1 MAAADTTLGHPH
13 FCVVTV
19 LLIFL
24 VCQST
29 ANGGFSA
36 KLIHRE
42 SPNSPFY
49 NHYKTPSKLKRPI
62 FYQNSAQSQVRPD
75 NGQYLMKLSIGN
87 PRFDVYGIA
96 DTDSDLLWTQCAPC
110 DGCYKQ
116 INPKFDPKQSST
128 YSDLS
133 CDAQE
138 CKAIG
143 TGTCSPQHTCSYSY
157 AYGGGASTQGVL
169 AKETITITSTSG
181 EANSLK
187 NIVFGCGHN
196 NTGGFNENEMGI
208 IGLGGGSLSLVSQLG
223 PLVGGKKLSFCL
235 VPFRTDPSV
244 ESKISFGEGSEVSG
258 HGVVSTPLV
267 SKADK
272 TPYFVT
278 VEGISV
284 GDKLVPFSSSG
295 KVSKGNMFMDTGTP
309 PTLLPQ
315 DFYDRLVAEVK
326 NQIPMAPIE
335 NYPSL
340 GTQLCYNIKT
350 NLEGPVLTVHFEG
363 ADVKLTPTQTFISPR
378 DEVFCFSA
386 QNVTS
391 DGGIYGNFFQSN
403 FLIGYDLEKMV
414 ASFKPTDCTKE

>member
-36 KLIHRE
+36 KLIHRD

-62 FYQNSAQSQVRPD
+62 FYQNSAQSQVRPH

-96 DTDSDLLWTQCAPC
+96 DTGSDLLWTQCAPC

-157 AYGGGASTQGVL
+157 AYGGGALTQGLL

-187 NIVFGCGHN
+187 NI
-196 NTGGFNENEMGI
+196 
-208 IGLGGGSLSLVSQLG
+208 L
-223 PLVGGKKLSFCL
+223 GGKKLSFCL
-235 VPFRTDPSV
+235 VPFRTVPSF

-258 HGVVSTPLV
+258 DGVVSTPLV
-267 SKADK
+267 SKEDK

-340 GTQLCYNIKT
+340 ATQLCYNSKT
-350 NLEGPVLTVHFEG
+350 NLEGPILTAF
-363 ADVKLTPTQTFISPR
+363 
-378 DEVFCFSA
+378 
-386 QNVTS
+386 
-391 DGGIYGNFFQSN
+391 
-403 FLIGYDLEKMV
+403 
-414 ASFKPTDCTKE
+414 